1 MDENKYD
8 KTKIIKYDRT
18 KTFKCDNTLKL
29 TL

>member
-8 KTKIIKYDRT
+8 KTKIIKYDQT

-29 TL
+29 VL